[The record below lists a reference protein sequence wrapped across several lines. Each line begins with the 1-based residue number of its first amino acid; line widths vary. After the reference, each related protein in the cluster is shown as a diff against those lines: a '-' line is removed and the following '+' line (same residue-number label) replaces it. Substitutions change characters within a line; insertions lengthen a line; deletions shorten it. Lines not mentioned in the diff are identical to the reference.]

1 MRHDKKLVTYKHL
14 SVGQKIHGVES
25 SNRTSWFTGTVKD
38 INPAFVT
45 VMKFDKYEE
54 KYNSEEYKFEV
65 LMSEAEYKA
74 KYQNTAKKILKNLN
88 NRLQYD
94 EIGYHEMWNSW
105 LYCDIYEMADYC
117 EKVKMMVVGYCTDII
132 PKIAMLSGDTL
143 DIGVCCEYEDGERFW
158 CHYRSSDLKELLDK
172 NTELME

>member
-38 INPAFVT
+38 INSAFVT
-45 VMKFDKYEE
+45 VMVFDKHEE

-74 KYQNTAKKILKNLN
+74 KYRDTAKRILQNLN

-94 EIGYHEMWNSW
+94 
-105 LYCDIYEMADYC
+105 D
-117 EKVKMMVVGYCTDII
+117 MVV
-132 PKIAMLSGDTL
+132 L
-143 DIGVCCEYEDGERFW
+143 
-158 CHYRSSDLKELLDK
+158 
-172 NTELME
+172 